1 MATPRGGGIGVGVLK
16 GKSNQVPLS
25 DCVACLGQLEEKH
38 MTPENA
44 FVEAIHELEEQ
55 LRGKKLRLDKELADV
70 ESKDVLLAERDAA
83 SRAKERSLNFRPM
96 LGGNYQCPSCWIM
109 KEERS
114 AMRCLRAR
122 TDDDFFQCRAC
133 KFEVRVPRRLYDQ
146 AATDGF
152 PRWS

>member
-1 MATPRGGGIGVGVLK
+1 
-16 GKSNQVPLS
+16 
-25 DCVACLGQLEEKH
+25 

-70 ESKDVLLAERDAA
+70 ESKRDVLLAERDAA

-114 AMRCLRAR
+114 AMRSLRAR
-122 TDDDFFQCRAC
+122 TDDDFFQ
-133 KFEVRVPRRLYDQ
+133 VPRRLYDQ
-146 AATDGF
+146 AAADGF